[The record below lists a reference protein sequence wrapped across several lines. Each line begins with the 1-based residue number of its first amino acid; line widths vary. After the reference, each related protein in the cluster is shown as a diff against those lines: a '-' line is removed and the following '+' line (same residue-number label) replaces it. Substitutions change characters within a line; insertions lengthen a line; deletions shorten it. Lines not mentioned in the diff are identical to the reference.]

1 MKASGSV
8 ERVEIHEA
16 AVEHSSRVF
25 RSRPSIGAVWFVA
38 IAGLLQWLAPEPFKL
53 LSPLNQESTPASAEP
68 SVALPQKF
76 TLGES
81 ELTHESV
88 NHDSLAQPEKVEAP
102 TLSRGPLATE
112 ASDTG
117 GMAPNPEAPPRRIEH
132 LEALEDFYA
141 SLRQTE
147 SHGSHALSRIIHFGD
162 SVITS
167 DLVSATLRRNFQQR
181 FGDGGHGFSLIAN
194 AWPAYFHNDVF
205 RYASEGWLVS
215 RIVGPT
221 VADAWYGLGG
231 VSFRAPPGV
240 RARFGTATSGPF
252 GRKVSR
258 FEVAYVKEPY
268 GGKIK
273 LNLDGKPL
281 GELATAAQTK
291 QVANHEVRTTDGE
304 HLLELLSA
312 GPGSVRAFGVVM
324 EREGPGVVLDAIGI
338 LGARIRFLDKQ
349 DDTHY
354 REQLRWR
361 APSLIIYQ
369 FGANE
374 SGDGWAYSMEDFH
387 RTMKDVLLQGR
398 SALPH
403 ASCLIIAAM
412 DRARVRDGRT
422 ESMRIIPL
430 IVKEQESVAKE
441 VGCAFFNTFLAM
453 GGSGAMRRWVTRGW
467 GAGDL
472 THPTSYGAQVIGDWI
487 FSGMMDGYARYQK
500 VPAQP

>member
-1 MKASGSV
+1 MKDSGSV
-8 ERVEIHEA
+8 ERVEVHGA

-25 RSRPSIGAVWFVA
+25 RSRPSISAAWFVA
-38 IAGLLQWLAPEPFKL
+38 LAGLLQWLAPEPFKL
-53 LSPLNQESTPASAEP
+53 LSARARDGEPASPEQ
-68 SVALPQKF
+68 SFALPPKS
-76 TLGES
+76 TVGES
-81 ELTHESV
+81 ELKRESL

-102 TLSRGPLATE
+102 QLTRGPLA
-112 ASDTG
+112 SDTADTADMG
-117 GMAPNPEAPPRRIEH
+117 PNAEMPPRPIEH
-132 LEALEDFYA
+132 LEALDDFYA

-147 SHGSHALSRIIHFGD
+147 NHGAHPLTRIVHFGD

-167 DLVSATLRRNFQQR
+167 DLVSATLRRNLQQR

-221 VADAWYGLGG
+221 VSDGWYGLGG

-240 RARFGTATSGPF
+240 RARFGTATAGTF

-281 GELATAAQTK
+281 EEIVTAAPTK
-291 QVANHEVRTTDGE
+291 QVAYHEIRTTDGE
-304 HLLELLSA
+304 HLLELVSA

-324 EREGPGVVLDAIGI
+324 EREVPGVVLDAIGI

-349 DDTHY
+349 EDLHY
-354 REQLRWR
+354 LEQLRWR
-361 APSLIIYQ
+361 SPSLVVYQ

-387 RTMKDVLLQGR
+387 RTMKDVLLQGK

-430 IVKEQESVAKE
+430 IVKEQERVAQE

-472 THPTSYGAQVIGDWI
+472 THPTSYGAQVIGDWL

-500 VPAQP
+500 TPIHP